1 MSLPDK
7 EAPIRFPFTAFAFLV
22 GSGTSIL
29 AGYLGMRIA
38 VYTNTRTTFM
48 CCDDIHKGFMVAFRG
63 GQVLGFCLVGLALL
77 VLELLIIIFQAA
89 WFDGAITTIND
100 GVTDPA

>member
-1 MSLPDK
+1 MSR
-7 EAPIRFPFTAFAFLV
+7 EVGATNFPYTAIAFLV

-48 CCDDIHKGFMVAFRG
+48 CCEDINKGFLVAFRG
-63 GQVLGFCLVGLALL
+63 GQVLGFVLVGLALL
-77 VLELLIIIFQAA
+77 VLELILLIFRAA
-89 WFDGAITTIND
+89 WYNDALKEVMVDGMTQD
-100 GVTDPA
+100 